1 MMYTIKDS
9 KKKNIIEAYDKEG
22 KCVGEAVIW
31 PSIAS
36 DIHEGP
42 RINIYIDI
50 DINDIENK
58 DELKDQMFDE
68 IMKRSQTIR
77 DKYKET
83 EKYKDFSVKVYHCCF
98 SDNKENID
106 YYSSKE
112 GFKNDEGMY
121 VIKKE
126 LTEETLETKEI
137 KGIDFCKLKFEDEH
151 EMAELVEKQ
160 NKVFTKGYSIEDL
173 KNLKSKNQWFS
184 IAAKHDKEIVGNIV
198 LVVKESESKVKYG
211 WVDDLFVSKEWRK
224 LGIGENLLLKAFE
237 ELLTLNIKES
247 RLEVWSDNKRALSV
261 YKSVGYEF
269 YKQTEC
275 SIGMFL

>member
-50 DINDIENK
+50 DINDIEDR

-68 IMKRSQTIR
+68 VMKRSRIIS
-77 DKYKET
+77 DKYRET
-83 EKYKDFSVKVYHCCF
+83 EKYKNFSVKAYHCCF
-98 SDNKENID
+98 SDNKENIE
-106 YYSSKE
+106 YYSYKE

-126 LTEETLETKEI
+126 LTKEKLETKEI

-173 KNLKSKNQWFS
+173 KDLKSKNQWFS

-261 YKSVGYEF
+261 YESVGYEF

-275 SIGMFL
+275 SIGIFL